1 MNTKPRRVRRAPP
14 SERARGELVQLLWAG
29 AGRNENLVS
38 QFVRVAIRA
47 VVQQLLEAE
56 QAEFLGDRGRYAR
69 RADTRG
75 SRNGYEPF
83 RLRTEEGEIEI
94 SVPQV
99 RNLAKPYRSRFVRHV
114 ADDSDALEQTV
125 LDAYGWSLSSERGGR
140 AFKDAKGVALIS
152 ASAASEVLGQI
163 SSDLRSFFDRD
174 LSELAIEY
182 VFCDV
187 VLESSKRQRD
197 NRALLVV
204 WAIDGI
210 GKKHL
215 LHLTVGDK
223 TSEVAWKALLLDV
236 IDRNSRMP
244 KTVTTNGAVGTIDAV
259 AAVFPKTVRLRHWF
273 DRPTERTKGIE

>member
-1 MNTKPRRVRRAPP
+1 MNTKTRRVRRAPP
-14 SERARGELVQLLWAG
+14 SERARSELAHLLSAG

-38 QFVRVAIRA
+38 QFAKAATRA

-75 SRNGYEPF
+75 SRNGYEPL
-83 RLRTEEGEIEI
+83 RLRTEEGEIKI

-99 RNLAKPYRSRFVRHV
+99 RNLGKPYRSRFVRHI
-114 ADDSDALEQTV
+114 ADDSDALERTL
-125 LDAYGWSLSSERGGR
+125 LDAYEWSLSPQDAGR

-152 ASAASEVLGQI
+152 ASAASEVIGQI
-163 SSDLRSFFDRD
+163 SSDLKSFFDRD
-174 LSELAIEY
+174 LSEVAIEH

-187 VLESSKRQRD
+187 VLESSKRQGD

-223 TSEVAWKALLLDV
+223 TSEAAWETLLRDV
-236 IDRNSRMP
+236 IDRNSRTP
-244 KTVTTNGAVGTIDAV
+244 KTVTTNGAAGTIEAV
-259 AAVFPKTVRLRHWF
+259 ETVFPKSVRLRHWF